1 VGTQNPDVAICQQLI
16 LDLRFK
22 DFLHGSIGFRRVE
35 FMSAIGRFLGGEE
48 GPTAV
53 EYAVLLAL
61 ILLVCLTGIRLLGT
75 HASGSYSS
83 SSSAI
88 SQAVGS

>member
-1 VGTQNPDVAICQQLI
+1 
-16 LDLRFK
+16 
-22 DFLHGSIGFRRVE
+22 
-35 FMSAIGRFLGGEE
+35 MSAIGRFLRSEE

-53 EYAVLLAL
+53 EYAILLAL

-75 HASGSYSS
+75 QASGSYSS

-88 SQAVGS
+88 SQATGS